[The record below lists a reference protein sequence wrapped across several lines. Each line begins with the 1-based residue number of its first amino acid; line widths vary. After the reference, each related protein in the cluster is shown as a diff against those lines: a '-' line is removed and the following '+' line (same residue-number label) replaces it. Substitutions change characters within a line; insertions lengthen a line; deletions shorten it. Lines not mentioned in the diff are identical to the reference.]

1 VTGIEGVS
9 AIGGLGTDPVISRLG
24 VTASAP
30 AAVQPSQVPQV
41 SQASFTEVLADGM
54 RAMDA
59 KVSAA
64 NDLVRQFAIDDSVPL
79 HKVTYALEEARLSV
93 ELAMQIRGRLVE
105 SYRELMN
112 MQL

>member
-1 VTGIEGVS
+1 VTGIDAVGAV
-9 AIGGLGTDPVISRLG
+9 GLGTADPVITRLG
-24 VTASAP
+24 FAAP
-30 AAVQPSQVPQV
+30 ASPAQQGQISFGDIL
-41 SQASFTEVLADGM
+41 ASGM
-54 RAMDA
+54 REVEA
-59 KVSAA
+59 KVATA
-64 NDLVRQFAIDDSVPL
+64 NDLVRQFALDDSVPL

>member
-1 VTGIEGVS
+1 MTGLEAVGGI
-9 AIGGLGTDPVISRLG
+9 GLGAEPLISRLG
-24 VTASAP
+24 MAAAP
-30 AAVQPSQVPQV
+30 AQPAATAPAG
-41 SQASFTEVLADGM
+41 QASFSQLLSDGL
-54 RAMDA
+54 RNVDA
-59 KVSAA
+59 KVANA